1 MRVELRTE
9 RLILRKARLDDLA
22 EVNAFMGHAGAM
34 QYWSTPPHADLER
47 TLAWLQAHIE
57 ADPEI
62 SLNYLIELEGRV
74 IGEVGS
80 FPIPEFGFI
89 LHPDYWGRGIGLE
102 AGRAVIDHLFAT
114 RPVESLVADVD
125 PRNASSIALLVK
137 LGFLKTGEAC
147 ATLCVG
153 GEWVDSEYYSRT
165 RPI

>member
-1 MRVELRTE
+1 MELRTE

-22 EVNAFMGHAGAM
+22 EVKSFMGHAGAM

-47 TLAWLQAHIE
+47 TRAWLQAHIE

-62 SLNYLIELEGRV
+62 SLNYLIEFEGRV

-114 RPVESLVADVD
+114 RSVDSLVADVD
-125 PRNASSIALLVK
+125 PRNASSIALLAK
-137 LGFLKTGEAC
+137 LGFLKTGEARG
-147 ATLCVG
+147 TLCVG
-153 GEWVDSEYYSRT
+153 GEWVDSEYYGLA
-165 RPI
+165 RPV

>member
-1 MRVELRTE
+1 MELRTE
-9 RLILRKARLDDLA
+9 RLILRKARFDDLA

-47 TLAWLQAHIE
+47 TRAWLQAHID

-62 SLNYLIELEGRV
+62 SLNYLIEFEGRV

-114 RPVESLVADVD
+114 RPVDSLVADVD
-125 PRNASSIALLVK
+125 PRNTSSIALLAK
-137 LGFLKTGEAC
+137 LGFLKTGEAR

-153 GEWVDSEYYSRT
+153 GEWVDSEYYGMA
-165 RPI
+165 RPV